1 MAQAG
6 PWAARPSCLPGLN
19 CETMV
24 KWNPLALAACFLALQ
39 LPAQAQNEFGIT
51 PTDSLVSVFAV
62 DSVTRIFQIDFP
74 NQTGDS
80 LALSWRWVD
89 GGWTETW
96 DINLCDLGE
105 CYTGVPADADMMPM
119 GPEGAGFLELIVNSL
134 ETEGNC
140 FLHFWVWPTG
150 NQDALVNVF
159 FDLRSDASVVSVP
172 ELANP
177 RPVLYPV
184 PATSGTPLVLEWP
197 DAKMRPGTVQLF
209 GPTGAL
215 LSCTPEWTGTHYQ
228 LNTENLPVGSY
239 LLRYDP
245 FEPALRFTL
254 E

>member
-1 MAQAG
+1 MVAVVA
-6 PWAARPSCLPGLN
+6 CL
-19 CETMV
+19 
-24 KWNPLALAACFLALQ
+24 LAIQ
-39 LPAQAQNEFGIT
+39 LPAQAQDAFGIT

-80 LALSWRWVD
+80 LGLSWRLVD

-96 DINLCDLGE
+96 DVNLCDLGE

-119 GPEGAGFLELIVNSL
+119 GPEGAGFLKLIVNSL

-150 NQDALVNVF
+150 NQDALVHIF
-159 FDLRSDASVVSVP
+159 FDLRADASVVSVSP
-172 ELANP
+172 EVPNPNP
-177 RPVLYPV
+177 RPILYPV

-197 DAKMRPGTVQLF
+197 VAKKRPGTVQLF

-215 LSCTPEWTGTHYQ
+215 LFCTLQWTGTHSL

-245 FEPALRFTL
+245 LEPALRFTL

>member
-1 MAQAG
+1 MVLCTLMMHLPMRAQDA
-6 PWAARPSCLPGLN
+6 
-19 CETMV
+19 
-24 KWNPLALAACFLALQ
+24 
-39 LPAQAQNEFGIT
+39 FGIT

-80 LALSWRWVD
+80 LGLSWRWVD

-119 GPEGAGFLELIVNSL
+119 GPEGAGFLKLIVNSL
-134 ETEGNC
+134 ETEGYC

-159 FDLRSDASVVSVP
+159 FDLRSDASVVSVSREVP
-172 ELANP
+172 NP
-177 RPVLYPV
+177 RPILYPV

-197 DAKMRPGTVQLF
+197 GAKKHPSSVQLF

-215 LSCTPEWTGTHYQ
+215 LSCTLQWTGTHHL

-245 FEPALRFTL
+245 LEPALRFTL